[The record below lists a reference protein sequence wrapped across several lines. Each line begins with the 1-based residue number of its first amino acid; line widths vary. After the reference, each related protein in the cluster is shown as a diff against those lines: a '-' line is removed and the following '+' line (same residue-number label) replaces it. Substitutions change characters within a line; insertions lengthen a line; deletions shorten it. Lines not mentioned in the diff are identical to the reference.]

1 MATDFFSTT
10 SSIALDPN
18 VQGSTFTNVDT
29 LNNPDSLNF
38 IELNKSA
45 SSFQVAAAGP
55 NLQVIT
61 PNTNVVQ
68 NRMVFSTFNEQARL
82 SKNLT
87 LRNTGNQALTI
98 TGLRFGDSQE
108 KNNAIAGRLAD
119 HERAADFKFANTIKL
134 PLTIAA
140 GGSIN
145 LPVQFLPKRDA
156 TLAVGDSPT
165 HTKNGENYASLTIS
179 SNDPDQ
185 RTTKVNLA
193 GLNATNIT
201 SDFEASLAE
210 VVRSFGW
217 TTDIG
222 SEDNKLGVS
231 RTLFGDEVYSPY
243 WMRADAS
250 KPVELFPIAAYSSPS
265 DEAHDGVAFQA
276 KAGTG
281 GRSGFLYALAGRLQD
296 DNLPGSNDR
305 SGGENQKLLP
315 KILVNGKNTTPTSS
329 TVDFNPNSPFAL
341 KRGDGFTDDNL
352 NGTANTRAWRIYP
365 LINANGSTVSN
376 TWIATCDVG
385 TNVGRNGDFQDA
397 VYLFKNA
404 KPASRTLSSSA
415 NSLVSSS
422 PDLISDSN
430 TTSASTLI
438 DNNSQT
444 IGASTQ
450 LNKNDAYTPTAFYQP
465 SVLNIAPTSTDTLN
479 TNTVDINNDN
489 LLVNGLQTTS
499 DSGVGNATIL
509 TNLLNPL
516 TNLNLDFRQ
525 GSAMLSSDGD
535 NYIKLLAQVMPD
547 GNLGL
552 HSAKGIST
560 QGNNVSDETAYN
572 PLSNS

>member
-1 MATDFFSTT
+1 M
-10 SSIALDPN
+10 ALDPFSPTSSTALDPTP
-18 VQGSTFTNVDT
+18 GSGFNPATTVD
-29 LNNPDSLNF
+29 NPYGFNS

-45 SSFQVAAAGP
+45 SSFQIAAAGP
-55 NLQVIT
+55 NLEVIT

-98 TGLRFGDSQE
+98 TALSFGDSQE

-119 HERAADFKFANTIKL
+119 HQRGADFKFANTVKL

-156 TLAVGDSPT
+156 TLTTNDSPT
-165 HTKNGENYASLTIS
+165 HTNNGENYASLTIS

-193 GLNATNIT
+193 GLNTTNVT
-201 SDFEASLAE
+201 GDFEASLAE

-222 SEDNKLGVS
+222 SEDNRIGVS
-231 RTLFGDEVYSPY
+231 TTLFGDEVYSPY
-243 WMRADAS
+243 WTRADAS
-250 KPVELFPIAAYSSPS
+250 KPVELLQIAVYSSPS

-315 KILVNGKNTTPTSS
+315 KILVNGQNTIPTSS
-329 TVDFNPNSPFAL
+329 NVDFNPNSPFAL

-352 NGTANTRAWRIYP
+352 NGSANTRAWRIYP
-365 LINANGSTVSN
+365 LINANGSTTPN
-376 TWIATCDVG
+376 TWIATCDIG
-385 TNVGRNGDFQDA
+385 TNVGRNGDFQDD

-404 KPASRTLSSSA
+404 KPASRTSSSSV
-415 NSLVSSS
+415 NSLISSS
-422 PDLISDSN
+422 SELISNSN
-430 TTSASTLI
+430 PTSASTLV

-444 IGASTQ
+444 IGTSNK
-450 LNKNDAYTPTAFYQP
+450 LNESNSYTPIASYQP
-465 SVLNIAPTSTDTLN
+465 SVLNIAPTSTDILN
-479 TNTVDINNDN
+479 TNTVGSNNTF
-489 LLVNGLQTTS
+489 VNGLQTTF
-499 DSGVGNATIL
+499 DSRVEQATIL
-509 TNLLNPL
+509 TKLHDPLNNLNPS
-516 TNLNLDFRQ
+516 FRQ
-525 GSAMLSSDGD
+525 GGTMLSSDG
-535 NYIKLLAQVMPD
+535 NNHIKLLARVMPD
-547 GNLGL
+547 GSLV
-552 HSAKGIST
+552 HSAEGISA
-560 QGNNVSDETAYN
+560 QESDMSDETYN
-572 PLSNS
+572 PLSNYSA